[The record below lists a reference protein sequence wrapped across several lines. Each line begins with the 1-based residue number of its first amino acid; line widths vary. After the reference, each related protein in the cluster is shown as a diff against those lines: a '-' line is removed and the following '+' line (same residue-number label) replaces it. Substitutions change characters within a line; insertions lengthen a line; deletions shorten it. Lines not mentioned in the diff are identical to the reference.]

1 MHHKV
6 LAHQV
11 AALSI
16 MGWLGDITEKS
27 GQIDPQ
33 WRRTYQYSI
42 LKAFLLD
49 KNHCTTKRTVQLYF

>member
-1 MHHKV
+1 MNVFPQRGTSTLGKQPLKCKVMHHKV

-33 WRRTYQYSI
+33 
-42 LKAFLLD
+42 
-49 KNHCTTKRTVQLYF
+49 